1 MADDHADKPW
11 AERDWMEKSIAV
23 VGSTIGGVFALAMTA
38 LLVAAAV
45 NETRWTFTRVQT
57 ERICR
62 AGHHGDCLTRT
73 PGVVKSIADTDFSVA
88 IDRAP
93 YSRHIT
99 SLSGPPPA
107 IGTRVVTEDWHG
119 RLVSIVDPV
128 RGRRHTNQWPS
139 PWRDAFEALA
149 AWAVLLALPVLGLV
163 FWVLER
169 RRAAESRAAGGSGLS
184 PQPVRPS

>member
-1 MADDHADKPW
+1 MADDDAEKPW
-11 AERDWMEKSIAV
+11 AERDWLEKSVDV
-23 VGSTIGGVFALAMTA
+23 VGGVIGGLFALAIVG
-38 LLVAAAV
+38 LLIAAAV

-57 ERICR
+57 EHVCK

-73 PGVVKSIADTDFSVA
+73 PGVVKSVADTDFTVA

-99 SLSGPPPA
+99 SLTGPAPA
-107 IGTRVVTEDWHG
+107 VGTRVVTEDWHG

-139 PWRDAFEALA
+139 PRRDALEALA
-149 AWAVLLALPVLGLV
+149 AWAVLLLLPVLGLV

-169 RRAAESRAAGGSGLS
+169 RGGRRSRAAGISS
-184 PQPVRPS
+184 VPAQHARPS